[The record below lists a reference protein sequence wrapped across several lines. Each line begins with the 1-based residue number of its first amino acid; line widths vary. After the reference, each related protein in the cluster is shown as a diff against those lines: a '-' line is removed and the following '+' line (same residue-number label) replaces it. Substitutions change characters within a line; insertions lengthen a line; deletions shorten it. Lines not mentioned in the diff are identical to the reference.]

1 MGDVANILAGE
12 AAKHGG
18 GGGGGVASSSTNPS
32 PPPPPPPPISS
43 RPPARPYGLTR
54 DVLELLT
61 DPNLRKGDV
70 HAAPLPPMVP
80 SLGFAAAR
88 YASAVSGR
96 PVEGVDLEAAAA
108 AAVVDGDGDAIM
120 EDDGAATAA
129 AAKKKASGDSKG
141 AVGDAASAKQKA
153 PPPIVPRTVKVGNR
167 TIASNKPARRW
178 VWAPFSSSARTD
190 GAQFSHWVRS
200 GVEYPDYPYARF
212 DVHLDPMSYTDEEY
226 ERFMNLEE
234 LPPSGLIVTKKANGA
249 IVANAARPKSRE
261 PLTHRTW
268 TKAETDKLVEFGRIY
283 ELRWAVIHDRWV
295 SHFGPDHRTVE
306 ELMHRYYSIGA
317 RLTRL
322 RVQQAAAAEAQA
334 AQAAL
339 RGIQQQ
345 QQAHAA
351 AAQMQQQVG
360 PDGTVLAAAP
370 PPPAH
375 QIKSSDG
382 RTTEELIADRT
393 VAAAIAQADPR
404 YQPTIISGGTGTTNK
419 NTFDLDAERERR
431 RQLDLLWYRSKEEEH
446 EEEELRAELRLVEAQ
461 IRKLKKSGGHIQAAQ
476 GQASGSRAATP
487 LPSAEVAMDRATL
500 DEAFASAAPVPK
512 SGTPYMQSGRLENP
526 ESGGSAGINKA
537 LLKRMEVVLKELHVP
552 DEPLPTKRVCDM
564 YDSVRKDTIT
574 LIALEKICLKRE
586 QEVQGRRAR
595 LSKLGGS
602 LAALK
607 AAERAKAK
615 TKARQAASKAKSKKA
630 SSSSSGAGGG
640 GKNASATSA
649 AGGEKK
655 KTTSGG
661 SKSKS
666 KKTKA
671 EKAASGDGTAAAAAT
686 ATAAAGS
693 AAESPKKKPAKK
705 SKKKKAADG
714 DDAAKPK
721 AKKQKKAAG
730 GAGSA
735 S

>member
-18 GGGGGVASSSTNPS
+18 SGAASNPY
-32 PPPPPPPPISS
+32 PPPPPPPPKSA

-61 DPNLRKGDV
+61 DPNLRRGDV

-96 PVEGVDLEAAAA
+96 PVEGVALEAAA
-108 AAVVDGDGDAIM
+108 VDGDGDAIM
-120 EDDGAATAA
+120 EDDGAAAAAA
-129 AAKKKASGDSKG
+129 AAKKASEDSED
-141 AVGDAASAKQKA
+141 ADAAAAASAKQKA
-153 PPPIVPRTVKVGNR
+153 PPPTVPRTVKVGNR
-167 TIASNKPARRW
+167 TITSNKPARRW

-212 DVHLDPMSYTDEEY
+212 DVHLDPMSYTEEEY

-234 LPPSGLIVTKKANGA
+234 MPPSGLVVTKKANGA
-249 IVANAARPKSRE
+249 IVANAARPKTRE

-268 TKAETDKLVEFGRIY
+268 TKAETDKLVEFARIY

-295 SHFGPDHRTVE
+295 CHFGPDHRTVE

-322 RVQQAAAAEAQA
+322 RVQQAAAAEAQG

-345 QQAHAA
+345 QQQQQQQAA

-360 PDGTVLAAAP
+360 PDGTVLPAAP
-370 PPPAH
+370 PPPA
-375 QIKSSDG
+375 QPIKSSDG

-446 EEEELRAELRLVEAQ
+446 EEEELRAELRLIEAQ
-461 IRKLKKSGGHIQAAQ
+461 IRKLKKSGGHVQAAQ
-476 GQASGSRAATP
+476 GQAGGSRAATP

-526 ESGGSAGINKA
+526 EAGGSAGINKA

-564 YDSVRKDTIT
+564 YDSVRKDTIS
-574 LIALEKICLKRE
+574 LIALEKICLRRE

-607 AAERAKAK
+607 AAERSKAK

-655 KTTSGG
+655 KSTSGG

-671 EKAASGDGTAAAAAT
+671 EKTASGDGTAAAP
-686 ATAAAGS
+686 AAAGA

-705 SKKKKAADG
+705 SKKKKATDG

-721 AKKQKKAAG
+721 AKKQKKATG
-730 GAGSA
+730 SAGSA

>member
-18 GGGGGVASSSTNPS
+18 SGGGGASASNPY
-32 PPPPPPPPISS
+32 PPPPPPPKSA

-61 DPNLRKGDV
+61 DPNLRRGDV

-96 PVEGVDLEAAAA
+96 PVEGVAVEAAAA
-108 AAVVDGDGDAIM
+108 VDGDGDAIM
-120 EDDGAATAA
+120 EDDGAAAA
-129 AAKKKASGDSKG
+129 AAKKASEDSKD
-141 AVGDAASAKQKA
+141 GDAAAASAEQKA
-153 PPPIVPRTVKVGNR
+153 PPPTVPRTVKVGNR
-167 TIASNKPARRW
+167 TITSNKPARRW

-212 DVHLDPMSYTDEEY
+212 DVHLDPMSYTEEEY

-234 LPPSGLIVTKKANGA
+234 MPPSGLVVTKKANGA
-249 IVANAARPKSRE
+249 IVANAARPKTRE

-268 TKAETDKLVEFGRIY
+268 TKAETDKLVEFARIY

-295 SHFGPDHRTVE
+295 CHFGPDHRTVE

-322 RVQQAAAAEAQA
+322 RVQQAAAAEAQG

-345 QQAHAA
+345 QQQAQAAA

-360 PDGTVLAAAP
+360 PDGTVLPAAP
-370 PPPAH
+370 PPPA
-375 QIKSSDG
+375 QPIKSSDG

-461 IRKLKKSGGHIQAAQ
+461 IRKMKKSGGHIQAAQ

-526 ESGGSAGINKA
+526 EAGGSAGINKA

-564 YDSVRKDTIT
+564 HDSVRKDTIT
-574 LIALEKICLKRE
+574 LIALEKICLRRE

-655 KTTSGG
+655 KSTSGG

-671 EKAASGDGTAAAAAT
+671 EKAASGDGTATAPAAGAAAT
-686 ATAAAGS
+686 GS

-705 SKKKKAADG
+705 SKKKKATDG

-721 AKKQKKAAG
+721 AKKQKKATG
-730 GAGSA
+730 SAGSVV

>member
-18 GGGGGVASSSTNPS
+18 SDGAVANPY
-32 PPPPPPPPISS
+32 PPPPPPPPKSS
-43 RPPARPYGLTR
+43 RPAARPYGLTR

-96 PVEGVDLEAAAA
+96 PVEGVDLESAAAA
-108 AAVVDGDGDAIM
+108 AAADGDGDAIM
-120 EDDGAATAA
+120 EDDGATAAAEAAKKASEADGDATAA
-129 AAKKKASGDSKG
+129 GRAEQ
-141 AVGDAASAKQKA
+141 QKA
-153 PPPIVPRTVKVGNR
+153 PPPTVPRTVKVGNR
-167 TIASNKPARRW
+167 TISSNKPARRW

-226 ERFMNLEE
+226 ERFMNVEE
-234 LPPSGLIVTKKANGA
+234 NPPSGLIVTKKANGA
-249 IVANAARPKSRE
+249 IVADEVRQKSRE

-268 TKAETDKLVEFGRIY
+268 TKAETDKLVEFARIF

-295 SHFGPDHRTVE
+295 CHFGPDHRTVE

-345 QQAHAA
+345 QQAQ
-351 AAQMQQQVG
+351 AQMQQQQVG
-360 PDGTVLAAAP
+360 PDGTVIAAALP
-370 PPPAH
+370 PPTQ

-393 VAAAIAQADPR
+393 VAAAIAQVDPR

-476 GQASGSRAATP
+476 GQAGGSRAATP
-487 LPSAEVAMDRATL
+487 LPSAEGAMDRATL

-512 SGTPYMQSGRLENP
+512 SGTPYMQSGRLDNP
-526 ESGGSAGINKA
+526 ESGGSAGINKS
-537 LLKRMEVVLKELHVP
+537 LLKRMEIVLKELHVP

-586 QEVQGRRAR
+586 QEVQGRRTR

-615 TKARQAASKAKSKKA
+615 SKARQAASKAKSKKA
-630 SSSSSGAGGG
+630 SSSSGSG
-640 GKNASATSA
+640 KTASGTSTT
-649 AGGEKK
+649 GGEKK
-655 KTTSGG
+655 KSTSGG

-671 EKAASGDGTAAAAAT
+671 DKATSGDGTAAAASG
-686 ATAAAGS
+686 AAAG
-693 AAESPKKKPAKK
+693 AATESPKKKPSKK
-705 SKKKKAADG
+705 SKKKKAPDG

-721 AKKQKKAAG
+721 AKKPKKAASGTAG
-730 GAGSA
+730 GTS
-735 S
+735 

>member
-18 GGGGGVASSSTNPS
+18 GGGGASAANPF
-32 PPPPPPPPISS
+32 PPPPPPPPKSA

-96 PVEGVDLEAAAA
+96 PIEGVDLESA
-108 AAVVDGDGDAIM
+108 AAVDGAGDAIM
-120 EDDGAATAA
+120 EDDGEAAAAA
-129 AAKKKASGDSKG
+129 AAKKTSETDGPENA
-141 AVGDAASAKQKA
+141 AGDAPVASAAQRA
-153 PPPIVPRTVKVGNR
+153 PPPTVPRTVKVGNR
-167 TIASNKPARRW
+167 TIVSNKPARRW

-234 LPPSGLIVTKKANGA
+234 NPPSGLIVTKKTNGA
-249 IVANAARPKSRE
+249 IVANATRPKNRE

-268 TKAETDKLVEFGRIY
+268 TKAETDKLVEFARIY
-283 ELRWAVIHDRWV
+283 ELRWAVVHDRWV
-295 SHFGPDHRTVE
+295 CHFGPDHRTVE

-345 QQAHAA
+345 QQAQAA

-360 PDGTVLAAAP
+360 PDGTVIAAAP
-370 PPPAH
+370 PPPVQ

-476 GQASGSRAATP
+476 GQAGGSRAATP
-487 LPSAEVAMDRATL
+487 LPSAEGAMDRETL

-526 ESGGSAGINKA
+526 ESGGSAGINKS

-574 LIALEKICLKRE
+574 LIALEKICLRRE

-615 TKARQAASKAKSKKA
+615 SKARQAASKAKSKKA
-630 SSSSSGAGGG
+630 SSSSGGGG
-640 GKNASATSA
+640 GKNAPSTSSAS
-649 AGGEKK
+649 GEKK
-655 KTTSGG
+655 KSTSGG

-666 KKTKA
+666 KKSKA
-671 EKAASGDGTAAAAAT
+671 DKATSGDGTAAAAST
-686 ATAAAGS
+686 TTGGAAGAS
-693 AAESPKKKPAKK
+693 NESPKKKPAKK
-705 SKKKKAADG
+705 SKKKKATDG
-714 DDAAKPK
+714 DDAPKPK
-721 AKKQKKAAG
+721 AKKQKKAA
-730 GAGSA
+730 ASEKGSGH
-735 S
+735 

>member
-18 GGGGGVASSSTNPS
+18 SDGAGANPPYPK
-32 PPPPPPPPISS
+32 PPPPPPKSS
-43 RPPARPYGLTR
+43 RPAARPYGLTR

-96 PVEGVDLEAAAA
+96 PVEGVDLESAA
-108 AAVVDGDGDAIM
+108 DGDGDAIM
-120 EDDGAATAA
+120 EDDGATAAAEAAKKASETDGDATAA
-129 AAKKKASGDSKG
+129 RAE
-141 AVGDAASAKQKA
+141 QEKA
-153 PPPIVPRTVKVGNR
+153 PPPTVPRTVKVGNR
-167 TIASNKPARRW
+167 TISSNKPARRW

-226 ERFMNLEE
+226 ERFMNVEE
-234 LPPSGLIVTKKANGA
+234 GPPSGVIVTKKANGA
-249 IVANAARPKSRE
+249 IVADEVRQKSRE
-261 PLTHRTW
+261 PLAHRTW
-268 TKAETDKLVEFGRIY
+268 TKAETDKLVEFARIF

-295 SHFGPDHRTVE
+295 CHFGPDHRTVE

-345 QQAHAA
+345 QQAQ
-351 AAQMQQQVG
+351 AQAQLQQQQQQVG
-360 PDGTVLAAAP
+360 PDGTVIAAALP
-370 PPPAH
+370 PPMQ

-393 VAAAIAQADPR
+393 VAAAIAQVDTR

-476 GQASGSRAATP
+476 GQAGGSRAATP
-487 LPSAEVAMDRATL
+487 LPSAEGAMDRATL

-512 SGTPYMQSGRLENP
+512 SGTPYMQSGRLDNP
-526 ESGGSAGINKA
+526 ESGGSAGINKS
-537 LLKRMEVVLKELHVP
+537 LLKRMEIVLKELHVP

-615 TKARQAASKAKSKKA
+615 SKARQAANKAKSKKA
-630 SSSSSGAGGG
+630 SSSSASG
-640 GKNASATSA
+640 KTASGTSTT
-649 AGGEKK
+649 GGEKK
-655 KTTSGG
+655 KSTSGG

-671 EKAASGDGTAAAAAT
+671 DKATSGDGTAAAASG
-686 ATAAAGS
+686 AAAGAS
-693 AAESPKKKPAKK
+693 TESPKKKPAKK
-705 SKKKKAADG
+705 SKKKKAPDG

-721 AKKQKKAAG
+721 AKKAKKAASGTAG
-730 GAGSA
+730 GAS
-735 S
+735 